1 MWLKRISLPKL
12 IAITLIIAHL
22 LSVVLCACQPW
33 QAAASAVEA
42 LQGKSCQAKV
52 LGAQGISV
60 YVRIEGQDDTIW
72 SGDVTVSES
81 DITADNSG
89 ENYHLSM
96 PTALGAL
103 DKASNNKK
111 RFQYYVTDTYGSL
124 FVESVG
130 GEENQGINGW
140 LYRVNYYSPSMSAAE
155 FILGET
161 VPPELP
167 HREVL
172 WCYGSG
178 SYVPLK
184 ISFDSNEVETDEEFT
199 VMVRVYSD
207 DTNNWSPCEDATVC
221 VDHRDYTTGAD
232 GTVDINI
239 DDEGTYDIF
248 AEKDGC
254 IRSDKMEVVVETPAA
269 EYHRL
274 TVNISPEGGGVIDI
288 SPNQPTTGYLE
299 DTEVKL
305 AAEPAVG
312 YTFGSWS
319 GDLSGIINPATV
331 TMSKK
336 RKVVAN
342 FVLFDTGELADIE
355 LVKVDPEV
363 TSISINSYS
372 TESLTDVPSDLD
384 PQLAYVI
391 DTGGNGSFTLRFA
404 DVSNAGD
411 KNVYRIA
418 DGEWMRL
425 ENVTIHGDSVDINMD
440 VGALMIVFALPASQ
454 KPASFSASNFD
465 IAPPEV
471 QLNQQVDICI
481 SITNDGGETG
491 SYEAVLYVNGC
502 VEQSRLLSVDP
513 HSTQDVVF
521 SVSRD
526 VPGAY
531 DVSLAGRQG
540 QFIVLG
546 DQVTDRGMDVASKIA
561 IVVIVV
567 ISVALVF
574 VFIKIKKGVQ

>member
-1 MWLKRISLPKL
+1 
-12 IAITLIIAHL
+12 
-22 LSVVLCACQPW
+22 
-33 QAAASAVEA
+33 
-42 LQGKSCQAKV
+42 
-52 LGAQGISV
+52 
-60 YVRIEGQDDTIW
+60 
-72 SGDVTVSES
+72 
-81 DITADNSG
+81 
-89 ENYHLSM
+89 
-96 PTALGAL
+96 
-103 DKASNNKK
+103 
-111 RFQYYVTDTYGSL
+111 
-124 FVESVG
+124 
-130 GEENQGINGW
+130 
-140 LYRVNYYSPSMSAAE
+140 
-155 FILGET
+155 
-161 VPPELP
+161 
-167 HREVL
+167 
-172 WCYGSG
+172 
-178 SYVPLK
+178 
-184 ISFDSNEVETDEEFT
+184 
-199 VMVRVYSD
+199 
-207 DTNNWSPCEDATVC
+207 
-221 VDHRDYTTGAD
+221 
-232 GTVDINI
+232 
-239 DDEGTYDIF
+239 
-248 AEKDGC
+248 
-254 IRSDKMEVVVETPAA
+254 
-269 EYHRL
+269 
-274 TVNISPEGGGVIDI
+274 
-288 SPNQPTTGYLE
+288 
-299 DTEVKL
+299 
-305 AAEPAVG
+305 
-312 YTFGSWS
+312 
-319 GDLSGIINPATV
+319 
-331 TMSKK
+331 MSKK